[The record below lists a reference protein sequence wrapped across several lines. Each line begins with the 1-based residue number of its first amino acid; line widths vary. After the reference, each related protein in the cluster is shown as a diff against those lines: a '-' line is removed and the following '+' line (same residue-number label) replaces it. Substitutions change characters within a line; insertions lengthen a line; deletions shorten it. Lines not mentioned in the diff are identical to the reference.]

1 MITHPG
7 APSRQRETAAV
18 AGLLARFRTLFRIE
32 APGALDGGDVLQVDR
47 VLYVG
52 TSGRTNAAGIAQLAG
67 LLRPFGYAVVPVAMS
82 GCLHLKTAVTAVTDG
97 TLLVNRSWVD
107 TAAFAGFQL
116 VDVDPAEPWGAN
128 ALRVGDALVYPAAFP
143 RTRERLE
150 ALGLDV
156 RTVAVD
162 ELAKAEGAVTCCSLI
177 FTA

>member
-1 MITHPG
+1 
-7 APSRQRETAAV
+7 V
-18 AGLLARFRTLFRIE
+18 ADALARFRTVVRIE
-32 APGALDGGDVLQVDR
+32 APGTLDGGDVLRVGR

-52 TSGRTNAAGIAQLAG
+52 VSGRTNAAGIAQLAER
-67 LLRPFGYAVVPVAMS
+67 LRPFDYAVVSVAMS

-107 TAAFAGFQL
+107 PAAFTGFQL

-128 ALRVGDALVYPAAFP
+128 VLRVGDALVYPAAFP
-143 RTRERLE
+143 RTRARLE

-156 RTVAVD
+156 RLVEVD